1 MRKTTITSRKSLWRN
16 SMKSFLITLL
26 VFLTGFVFGQDNS
39 LLYQIKGKDKK
50 VSYLF
55 GTIHMIPDSAYYFPA
70 KLDKIVSKSD
80 EVILEVSNLNA
91 QSITADMVALD
102 SGSCFDIFSPAQKD
116 SILRW
121 GADLLGITPEQF
133 EKGFEKRKPFLL
145 MQLSLQKVITGK
157 TRMIDMEI
165 ESKAKQNKIPVS
177 GLETLEFQL
186 AMFDKMPASQVAEGI
201 MSAVRNPEEAE
212 IGYKKMVELY
222 VSQNIE
228 TLADYILNHEQTGQS
243 SEELLDKRN
252 LNWIPK
258 MEELMKTKSCFFAV
272 GAGHL
277 GGPNG
282 VIQLLR
288 QKGYEVT
295 PVRY

>member
-1 MRKTTITSRKSLWRN
+1 MKKTIITWRKSHWRN
-16 SMKSFLITLL
+16 SMKSFLITLF

-80 EVILEVSNLNA
+80 EVILEVSDLNSQKLSA
-91 QSITADMVALD
+91 DLITLN
-102 SGSCFDIFSPAQKD
+102 SGSCFDIFTPAQKD
-116 SILRW
+116 SVLQW
-121 GADLLGITPEQF
+121 GANLLGITPEQF
-133 EKGFEKRKPFLL
+133 EKGFEKRKPFIL
-145 MQLSLQKVITGK
+145 MQISLQKVITGK

-165 ESKAKQNKIPVS
+165 ENKAKQNKIPVS
-177 GLETLEFQL
+177 GLETMEFQL
-186 AMFDKMPASQVAEGI
+186 AIFDKMPASEIAEAV
-201 MSAVRNPEEAE
+201 MSAVRNPGKAE
-212 IGYKKMVELY
+212 TGYRKMVELY
-222 VSQNIE
+222 VRQNVD
-228 TLADYILNHEQTGQS
+228 TLADYILNSDQMGQS